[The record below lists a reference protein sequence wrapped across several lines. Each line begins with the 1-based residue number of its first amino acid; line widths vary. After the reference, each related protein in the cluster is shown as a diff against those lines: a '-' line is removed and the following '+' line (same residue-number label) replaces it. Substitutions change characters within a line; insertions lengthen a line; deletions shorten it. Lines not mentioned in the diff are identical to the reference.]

1 MSIEAKKIY
10 DEIKEYI
17 VNGEYDWELK
27 ENSPQEV
34 KDKFARLIELT
45 NCEVIVEDLEEF
57 KSTK

>member
-1 MSIEAKKIY
+1 MSLEAKKLY

-17 VNGEYDWELK
+17 VYGEYDWELK
-27 ENSPQEV
+27 ENSPQEA

-45 NCEVIVEDLEEF
+45 SCEEIIEDLDEF